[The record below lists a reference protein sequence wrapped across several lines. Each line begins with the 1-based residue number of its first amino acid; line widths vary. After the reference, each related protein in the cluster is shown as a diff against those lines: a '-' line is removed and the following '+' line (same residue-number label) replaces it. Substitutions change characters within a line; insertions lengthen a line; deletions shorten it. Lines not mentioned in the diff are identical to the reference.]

1 VLGID
6 DDTWRLATKPHDCI
20 SPMLQATREFSA
32 LNRVPTPDVSRLTVT
47 WETIGSV
54 PLVNVRF
61 KNCMGIESSRGKTVL
76 RFTRE
81 QGESNK
87 GTSTGVVP
95 FDFPPGKYTLAVSDP
110 ANNIRG
116 MTFVSILRPISV
128 AEIIEP
134 PWGMKNL
141 SWRNTTWSRGRPQ
154 TQNLKP

>member
-1 VLGID
+1 
-6 DDTWRLATKPHDCI
+6 
-20 SPMLQATREFSA
+20 
-32 LNRVPTPDVSRLTVT
+32 VT

-154 TQNLKP
+154 TPNPKP